1 MSNKEL
7 ADLKTLTD
15 TGKVLVSK
23 ANADSFLKACWNADI
38 SVNFEKRVTGILFT
52 KK

>member
-23 ANADSFLKACWNADI
+23 SNAASFLKACWNANI
-38 SVNFEKRVTGILFT
+38 SVNFEKTAKGILFT